1 MLAAISEAGK
11 EAGSED
17 GAKLAARLAAKLAA
31 KLSTHVALRSSFD
44 RLQLVLGVDRSQHR
58 LVARAQLEPGARLVT
73 VFSSIV
79 TQVPHHAG
87 RRGGRDEEAEQNK
100 DSHASVEQTHM
111 SSCS

>member
-1 MLAAISEAGK
+1 M
-11 EAGSED
+11 
-17 GAKLAARLAAKLAA
+17 LAAKLAA

-44 RLQLVLGVDRSQHR
+44 RLQLVLSVDRSQHR

-73 VFSSIV
+73 VFIQV

-100 DSHASVEQTHM
+100 DSHDREEQTHRVLALEKVM
-111 SSCS
+111 RGGG